1 MRAIE
6 WGSGAE
12 WFGAIA
18 TTAAV
23 VIALFQRRWDERE
36 RITFRVNLSKE
47 KLSIH
52 LFNPTNHPVV
62 IQHCTLELGRW
73 RRSDFD
79 DEGIDLLLGFIG
91 MPMNL
96 KAHEDTTFTVA
107 APYVDVSY
115 LPGRLRKARLQ
126 RSRFNRQVFVVVTT
140 GTGKRIR
147 HQVSKPLVNEMVER
161 APS

>member
-115 LPGRLRKARLQ
+115 LPRPIAQGAIAAISIQPTGLRSSDHRHWQADTSPSIEATRQ
-126 RSRFNRQVFVVVTT
+126 RD
-140 GTGKRIR
+140 G
-147 HQVSKPLVNEMVER
+147 
-161 APS
+161 